1 MRIRYGVQSD
11 YKNIYK
17 EKLVYDYKD
26 LLAGMGGTLS
36 LFIGFAIFNIYED
49 LIDKTMKGIKRFQR
63 RLFKVKDS
71 KKLRDESISTS
82 STTDILPVEPYTLVS
97 VFTPEGTEEKCVFN
111 WTWARIEEKDRQT
124 QLLCYVSLIRAC
136 NKVL

>member
-17 EKLVYDYKD
+17 EKLAYDYKD

-49 LIDKTMKGIKRFQR
+49 VIDKTMKGIKRFQR

-71 KKLRDESISTS
+71 KKLCDESISTS
-82 STTDILPVEPYTLVS
+82 STTDILPVEPY
-97 VFTPEGTEEKCVFN
+97 
-111 WTWARIEEKDRQT
+111 
-124 QLLCYVSLIRAC
+124 
-136 NKVL
+136 

>member
-1 MRIRYGVQSD
+1 MYAVQSG

-49 LIDKTMKGIKRFQR
+49 LLDKTIKGMKRFQR
-63 RLFKVKDS
+63 KLFKVKDS
-71 KKLRDESISTS
+71 KKSLDESISTS
-82 STTDILPVEPYTLVS
+82 STANILSVEPYTLVS
-97 VFTPEGTEEKCVFN
+97 VITPEGTEEKCVFN
-111 WTWARIEEKDRQT
+111 WR
-124 QLLCYVSLIRAC
+124 
-136 NKVL
+136 

>member
-1 MRIRYGVQSD
+1 MYAVQSG

-49 LIDKTMKGIKRFQR
+49 LLDKTIKGMKRFQR
-63 RLFKVKDS
+63 KLFKVKDS
-71 KKLRDESISTS
+71 KKSLDESISTS
-82 STTDILPVEPYTLVS
+82 STANILSVEPYTLVS
-97 VFTPEGTEEKCVFN
+97 VITPEGTEEKCVFN
-111 WTWARIEEKDRQT
+111 
-124 QLLCYVSLIRAC
+124 
-136 NKVL
+136 

>member
-1 MRIRYGVQSD
+1 MYAVQSG

-49 LIDKTMKGIKRFQR
+49 LLDKTIKGMKRFQR
-63 RLFKVKDS
+63 KLFKVKDS
-71 KKLRDESISTS
+71 KKSLDESISTS
-82 STTDILPVEPYTLVS
+82 STANILSVEPYTLVS
-97 VFTPEGTEEKCVFN
+97 VITPEGTEEKCVFN
-111 WTWARIEEKDRQT
+111 WTW
-124 QLLCYVSLIRAC
+124 VF
-136 NKVL
+136 

>member
-1 MRIRYGVQSD
+1 MYGVQSD

-49 LIDKTMKGIKRFQR
+49 LLDKTIKGIKRFQK
-63 RLFKVKDS
+63 RLFKPKNL
-71 KKLRDESISTS
+71 KKSLK
-82 STTDILPVEPYTLVS
+82 PCTLVS
-97 VFTPEGTEEKCVFN
+97 VFTPEGSEEKCVFN
-111 WTWARIEEKDRQT
+111 
-124 QLLCYVSLIRAC
+124 
-136 NKVL
+136 

>member
-1 MRIRYGVQSD
+1 MYGVQTD

-36 LFIGFAIFNIYED
+36 LFIGFAIFHIYED
-49 LIDKTMKGIKRFQR
+49 LLNKTIKCIKKFQR
-63 RLFKVKDS
+63 KLFKVKNS
-71 KKLRDESISTS
+71 KKSSDQSISAS
-82 STTDILPVEPYTLVS
+82 STTDVVEPYTLVS

-111 WTWARIEEKDRQT
+111 WKW
-124 QLLCYVSLIRAC
+124 VF
-136 NKVL
+136 

>member
-36 LFIGFAIFNIYED
+36 LFIGFAIFNIYEG
-49 LIDKTMKGIKRFQR
+49 LIDKTIKGIKRFQI
-63 RLFKVKDS
+63 RLLKVKNL
-71 KKLRDESISTS
+71 KKSRDESISTS

-97 VFTPEGTEEKCVFN
+97 VFTPEGAEEKCVF
-111 WTWARIEEKDRQT
+111 D
-124 QLLCYVSLIRAC
+124 
-136 NKVL
+136 

>member
-17 EKLVYDYKD
+17 EKLAYDYKD

-49 LIDKTMKGIKRFQR
+49 LIDKTMKGIKKFQR

-82 STTDILPVEPYTLVS
+82 STTDILPVEPYTLVA
-97 VFTPEGTEEKCVFN
+97 VFTPEGTEEKFN
-111 WTWARIEEKDRQT
+111 
-124 QLLCYVSLIRAC
+124 
-136 NKVL
+136 

>member
-1 MRIRYGVQSD
+1 MVKTENLPSLTSVPSDSTIERTLKDLLRIMYGVQSD

-36 LFIGFAIFNIYED
+36 LFIGFAIFNIYEG
-49 LIDKTMKGIKRFQR
+49 LLDKTIKGIKRFQR
-63 RLFKVKDS
+63 RIFEVKDS
-71 KKLRDESISTS
+71 KKSHDESISTS

-97 VFTPEGTEEKCVFN
+97 VFTPEGTEEKLCV
-111 WTWARIEEKDRQT
+111 
-124 QLLCYVSLIRAC
+124 
-136 NKVL
+136 

>member
-1 MRIRYGVQSD
+1 MRVSSFTSAPSDSTIESTLKVLMRIMYGVQSD

-49 LIDKTMKGIKRFQR
+49 LLDKTIKGMKRFQR
-63 RLFKVKDS
+63 KLFKVKDS
-71 KKLRDESISTS
+71 KKSRDESISTS
-82 STTDILPVEPYTLVS
+82 STTDILPVEPCTLVS
-97 VFTPEGTEEKCVFN
+97 VFTPEGLEEKCVFN
-111 WTWARIEEKDRQT
+111 
-124 QLLCYVSLIRAC
+124 
-136 NKVL
+136 

>member
-1 MRIRYGVQSD
+1 MYGVQSD

-49 LIDKTMKGIKRFQR
+49 LLDKTIKGIKRFQR
-63 RLFKVKDS
+63 RLLKVKDS
-71 KKLRDESISTS
+71 KKSRDESISTS
-82 STTDILPVEPYTLVS
+82 STTDILPVKPCTLVS

-111 WTWARIEEKDRQT
+111 
-124 QLLCYVSLIRAC
+124 
-136 NKVL
+136 

>member
-1 MRIRYGVQSD
+1 MVKTENLPSLTSVPSDSTIERTLKDLLRIMYGVQSD

-49 LIDKTMKGIKRFQR
+49 LLDKTIKGIKRFQR
-63 RLFKVKDS
+63 RIFEVKDS
-71 KKLRDESISTS
+71 KKSHDESISTS

-97 VFTPEGTEEKCVFN
+97 VFTPEGTEEKLCV
-111 WTWARIEEKDRQT
+111 
-124 QLLCYVSLIRAC
+124 
-136 NKVL
+136 

>member
-11 YKNIYK
+11 YKNMYK

-49 LIDKTMKGIKRFQR
+49 VIDKTMKGIKRFQR

-71 KKLRDESISTS
+71 KKLHDESISTS

-97 VFTPEGTEEKCVFN
+97 VFTPEVTEQKCVFN
-111 WTWARIEEKDRQT
+111 
-124 QLLCYVSLIRAC
+124 
-136 NKVL
+136 

>member
-1 MRIRYGVQSD
+1 MYGVQSD

-49 LIDKTMKGIKRFQR
+49 LLDKTIKGIKRFQR
-63 RLFKVKDS
+63 RIFEVKVS
-71 KKLRDESISTS
+71 KKSHDESIHQEKIMQSVQVLS
-82 STTDILPVEPYTLVS
+82 QDVAFFIGVVRIGPFQFLVS
-97 VFTPEGTEEKCVFN
+97 TF
-111 WTWARIEEKDRQT
+111 
-124 QLLCYVSLIRAC
+124 VSLHGK
-136 NKVL
+136 NTNT

>member
-1 MRIRYGVQSD
+1 MYGVQSD

-49 LIDKTMKGIKRFQR
+49 LLDKTIKGIKKFQK
-63 RLFKVKDS
+63 RLFKVKNL
-71 KKLRDESISTS
+71 KKSRDDSISTS
-82 STTDILPVEPYTLVS
+82 STTDILPVDSVEPCTLVS

-111 WTWARIEEKDRQT
+111 
-124 QLLCYVSLIRAC
+124 
-136 NKVL
+136 